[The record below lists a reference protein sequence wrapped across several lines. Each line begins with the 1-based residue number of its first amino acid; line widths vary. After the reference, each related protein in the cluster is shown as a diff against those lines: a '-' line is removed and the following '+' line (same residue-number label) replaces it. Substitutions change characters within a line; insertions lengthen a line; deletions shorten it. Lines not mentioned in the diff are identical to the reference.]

1 MPSQRW
7 LHIIPVAFIMY
18 TIAFIDRTNISL
30 ALPSMSRALHM
41 SPPQAG
47 AAAGIFFW
55 GYLLLQIPG
64 GYLAQRWSAKRFVS
78 ILLVLWGACSVGCG
92 LVHTWREFWM
102 MRFLLGVAEGG
113 VWPATLVLL
122 AHWFPRAERAR
133 ANAYW
138 MLCLPV
144 AVVVSSP
151 LSGWIL
157 GRWNWRVLLISEGL
171 FPLLWLLVWWWLIDD
186 HPGQA
191 RWISPQEC
199 HHLETTLERESK
211 ELDPVAPGPMSF
223 TNVLFS
229 FEGRITRAQW
239 WGYFIPYF
247 VVYVCLCV
255 VGARLQSF
263 VSVLLYGLV
272 MLYPTLA
279 VNVKRCHD
287 RGRSGWFILVGLL
300 PILNFWYATEI
311 CFLRGTNGANEYG
324 PDPLQQ
330 KREAPFTPEP
340 LLRSILRLWVMVAFY
355 FLLNSGNYGYLFWL
369 PSAMEIARKLSSAQ
383 VGVLFALP
391 YVITAI
397 GMIIV
402 SRHSDQKCERRGHVA
417 FAMAWAGAF
426 MLASVLLSRPFPALS
441 FLAVSFVGAGSFGA
455 LGPFWA
461 IPTETLPRAES
472 GPTMG
477 LVNALG
483 NLGGY
488 FGPLAIGYINQH
500 TGNFVYA
507 FGLLSAAYFSSS
519 VLILFLRPQ
528 AAPGPLKEI
537 S

>member
-30 ALPSMSRALHM
+30 ALPSISRDLHM

-47 AAAGIFFW
+47 SAAGIFFW

-78 ILLVLWGACSVGCG
+78 ILLVLWGACSMGCG
-92 LVHTWREFWM
+92 LIHTYRQFWM
-102 MRFLLGVAEGG
+102 MRLLLGVAEGG

-138 MLCLPV
+138 MLCLPI

-157 GRWNWRVLLISEGL
+157 GRWDWRVLLISEGVIP
-171 FPLLWLLVWWWLIDD
+171 FFWLLVWWWFIDD
-186 HPGQA
+186 HPRQA
-191 RWISPQEC
+191 GWISAEERY
-199 HHLETTLERESK
+199 HLETTLEREST
-211 ELDPVAPGPMSF
+211 ELDPV
-223 TNVLFS
+223 
-229 FEGRITRAQW
+229 
-239 WGYFIPYF
+239 
-247 VVYVCLCV
+247 
-255 VGARLQSF
+255 
-263 VSVLLYGLV
+263 
-272 MLYPTLA
+272 
-279 VNVKRCHD
+279 
-287 RGRSGWFILVGLL
+287 
-300 PILNFWYATEI
+300 
-311 CFLRGTNGANEYG
+311 
-324 PDPLQQ
+324 
-330 KREAPFTPEP
+330 TPEP
-340 LLRSILRLWVMVAFY
+340 LLRSLLRPQLLVMVGFY

-369 PSAMEIARKLSSAQ
+369 PSAMEKARKLSSAQ
-383 VGVLFALP
+383 VGGLFTLP
-391 YVITAI
+391 YIITAV

-402 SRHSDQKCERRGHVA
+402 SHHSDKRRERRWHVA
-417 FAMAWAGAF
+417 FAMAWGGAF
-426 MLASVLLSRPFPALS
+426 MLASVLLTRSFPSLS
-441 FLAVSFVGAGSFGA
+441 FLAISFVGAGSYGA

-461 IPTETLPRAES
+461 IPTETLPRSVS
-472 GPTMG
+472 GSAMG

-507 FGLLSAAYFSSS
+507 FGLLSAAYFLSSI
-519 VLILFLRPQ
+519 LILFLRPP
-528 AAPGPLKEI
+528 AAPGSLKEAI
-537 S
+537 LKRPA